1 MLILGSTTLVSL
13 LVTLALGDSP
23 DPARAPTGQ
32 VTEPGDLLKEAD
44 GLEFRFSY
52 FPSWNQMRVFVLKPP
67 ADVVEWQVSISAS
80 GRLGTLAQ
88 ARGGFPFPKAGASI
102 ELPPLNDGAYDVRLV
117 LLYAGGARRE
127 IVRAFERKRFVWE
140 DSGLGRE
147 RIVVPPFTP
156 LRVDRPA
163 ARVDCILREHHLDG
177 VGLWKQSTGLQ
188 SGCLGVIHNL
198 FHGDERILRSAMA
211 VALTHEMRMGVDGGG
226 ISNTVRDPLLQFGY
240 GLPDCRVWR
249 YWDDESPVTA
259 SGAPVKL
266 LVLARGRKA
275 MLVIGS
281 YGPGG
286 EAVLRADLEAL
297 GVPAD
302 VVAVDVETGE
312 ILRPSQPGQFSVP
325 ISRHDFRLLRIEERG
340 D

>member
-1 MLILGSTTLVSL
+1 VPNKEKIRAANYNPLGPGYIDDDGTPKPGVHIFAFRELAKRTAVMQHQMGRRPMLFIHITNANIVPMFSFGTHILDHEWRDRDPYRTRDFHERVGLDEDTSL
-13 LVTLALGDSP
+13 LLT
-23 DPARAPTGQ
+23 
-32 VTEPGDLLKEAD
+32 
-44 GLEFRFSY
+44 
-52 FPSWNQMRVFVLKPP
+52 
-67 ADVVEWQVSISAS
+67 
-80 GRLGTLAQ
+80 
-88 ARGGFPFPKAGASI
+88 
-102 ELPPLNDGAYDVRLV
+102 
-117 LLYAGGARRE
+117 
-127 IVRAFERKRFVWE
+127 
-140 DSGLGRE
+140 
-147 RIVVPPFTP
+147 
-156 LRVDRPA
+156 
-163 ARVDCILREHHLDG
+163 
-177 VGLWKQSTGLQ
+177 QSTGLQ

-249 YWDDESPVTA
+249 YWDDVSPVTT

-325 ISRHDFRLLRIEERG
+325 ISRHDFRLLRIESPNPEG
-340 D
+340 E